1 MALSQQRTKV
11 AVRIEKLV
19 FVLVIVLG
27 PLAVTTANDWPGFR
41 GPTGQGNSTSKGL
54 PTEWSGTENLAWK
67 AELPGPGTSSPV
79 VFGKK
84 VFLTCY
90 SGFNVPGE
98 EGEMKDLMLHLV
110 CLDRATGKK
119 LWTTDVKPKLP
130 ELEQFRRDQHG
141 YASGTPA
148 VDAERVYVFWGKTG
162 AMAFDHAGKQLWER
176 DLGDRIHEWGSCG
189 SPVLFQNL
197 VIVNASVESDSMV
210 ALDKKTGKEVWRVD
224 DLKESWNTPILV
236 KVGNKTELVVA
247 EMGKVLGYDPATGD
261 ELWTCDTDIPWYMVP
276 SLVADKGI
284 VYCVGGRSPGGSLAV
299 KAGGRGDV
307 TGSHRL
313 WTSNKGSNVTSPL
326 YHDGHLYWMHESQEI
341 AFCLKA
347 DTGKVVYEERVSRRD
362 QMYPSPVLAD
372 GKIYYINRTG
382 TTFIVPARPEFEVLA
397 TNSLGE
403 RSEFM
408 SSPAISGKNLLIR
421 SNKFL
426 YCIGGK

>member
-1 MALSQQRTKV
+1 MSIQPREKVWDSVEKPVVFALALLSLIGT
-11 AVRIEKLV
+11 
-19 FVLVIVLG
+19 
-27 PLAVTTANDWPGFR
+27 TTANDWPGFR
-41 GPTGQGNSTSKGL
+41 GPTGQGTSTAKGL
-54 PTEWSGTENLAWK
+54 PTEWSGSENIAWK
-67 AELPGPGTSSPV
+67 TELPGPGTSSPV

-84 VFLTCY
+84 VFITCY

-98 EGEMKDLMLHLV
+98 EGQMEDLMLHLV

-130 ELEQFRRDQHG
+130 ELEQFRRDKHG

-162 AMAFDHAGKQLWER
+162 AMAFDHGGKKLWEQ
-176 DLGDRIHEWGSCG
+176 DLGERIHEWGSCG
-189 SPVLFQNL
+189 SPVLHQNL
-197 VIVNASVESDSMV
+197 VIINASVESDSLV
-210 ALDKKTGKEVWRVD
+210 ALDKKTGKEVWRAD

-236 KVGNKTELVVA
+236 KAGNKTELVVA
-247 EMGKVLGYDPATGD
+247 EMGKILGYDPATGD
-261 ELWTCDTDIPWYMVP
+261 ELWSCDTDIPWYMVP
-276 SLVADKGI
+276 SLLADKGI

-299 KAGGRGDV
+299 KVGGRGDV
-307 TGSHRL
+307 TETHRL

-347 DTGKVVYEERVSRRD
+347 DTGKIVYEERVPRRD

-372 GKIYYINRTG
+372 GKIYYVNRTG
-382 TTFIVPARPEFEVLA
+382 TTFVVPAKPEFEILA

-408 SSPAISGKNLLIR
+408 SSPAVSGKNLLIR
-421 SNKFL
+421 SNKYL
-426 YCIGGK
+426 YCIGEE